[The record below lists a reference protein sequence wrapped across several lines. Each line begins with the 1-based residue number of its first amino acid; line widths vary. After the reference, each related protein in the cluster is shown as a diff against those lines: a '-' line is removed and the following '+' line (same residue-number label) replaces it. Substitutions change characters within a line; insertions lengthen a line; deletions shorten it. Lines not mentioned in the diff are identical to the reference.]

1 MPFRRYTVA
10 YFIMSLLFDIYSGF
24 YHSENALVC
33 VLGLGGVSAVFQ
45 GEIPMSR
52 NHASCSLC
60 NKKKKWV
67 EETNRW
73 AREPHEVLTIQKCSY
88 QEQKEI

>member
-60 NKKKKWV
+60 NKKTKMGGGD
-67 EETNRW
+67 
-73 AREPHEVLTIQKCSY
+73 
-88 QEQKEI
+88 EQVGQRTA